1 MPAINDEGMKV
12 ASTMQVEDASY
23 FKIKDVTLA
32 YTFPRKWLQ
41 NFGVKNI
48 RVYVSAKNL
57 LTFTKYTWYDPEYVH
72 PNPLMRALDRYSYP
86 TTVTLMGG
94 VSLTF

>member
-72 PNPLMRALDRYSYP
+72 PNPLMSALDRYSYP